1 MEAARS
7 SSRGAG
13 WAVGGWAVGG
23 PACPFGS
30 EPALLHSQSHQ
41 ARAEEAQ
48 GASWAPAKGG
58 TLTVLHYPAT
68 MHMHM
73 NRAGV
78 ASQPKRGFLVT
89 WPARTS
95 AGARKRARK
104 RIWKY
109 RL

>member
-1 MEAARS
+1 M
-7 SSRGAG
+7 
-13 WAVGGWAVGG
+13 
-23 PACPFGS
+23 
-30 EPALLHSQSHQ
+30 
-41 ARAEEAQ
+41 
-48 GASWAPAKGG
+48 
-58 TLTVLHYPAT
+58 TVLQYPAT

-73 NRAGV
+73 NSAGT

-89 WPARTS
+89 LPARTS